1 MIIVN
6 QYSSTAKPRPHLVV
20 IPHSDFPPLEATAH
34 RPAIEWY
41 ADPSRIAVAGMAGWL
56 RASSTGLFS
65 ICPTCLPNDGLD
77 PSSLRQSTSKSHR
90 LPEALTLHKYSAI
103 TLFRSSSHQH
113 SSFTTNDLTTHDLRI
128 TTHQSPRL
136 HNPSRRSNPSPSH
149 TTISQNGRTQTR
161 SSALARS
168 PPQLARLGNPQPV
181 GYPQQGDECR
191 PPRKG
196 SRASPAEPPIDRSV
210 PPLPTIPSPSP
221 LRS

>member
-1 MIIVN
+1 
-6 QYSSTAKPRPHLVV
+6 
-20 IPHSDFPPLEATAH
+20 
-34 RPAIEWY
+34 
-41 ADPSRIAVAGMAGWL
+41 MAGWL

-136 HNPSRRSNPSPSH
+136 HNPSRRSNLH
-149 TTISQNGRTQTR
+149 
-161 SSALARS
+161 
-168 PPQLARLGNPQPV
+168 
-181 GYPQQGDECR
+181 
-191 PPRKG
+191 
-196 SRASPAEPPIDRSV
+196 PPIPQSV
-210 PPLPTIPSPSP
+210 KMVALKLALPLLLALLPSSLGLAIPSPSVILNKETNADRLAKGLGP
-221 LRS
+221 LPPSRRSTGPYLPSPPSRLRARSGPDADVEQRRWPSGRVLPAQPSTRTRLPTPRTLTSQRKALGRC